1 MNVKEE
7 ANQQSIL
14 VVTDVVDDSLERVV
28 RLAQEKQAAKKWNLK
43 LGIKSYEDMLRLIKQ
58 SGPPDLILYYANDP
72 ELQQAVEKVA
82 EEFGIIALDI
92 FDPVFRTIDVSI
104 HEGIAKPARGRART
118 DYLQKIEAIE
128 FAGRHDDG
136 KNVSDLDRADLVLI
150 GVSRTS
156 KTPLS
161 LYLANMGLKVANIP
175 IIYGIEPPP
184 ELFRIPKHKI
194 VGLTISPTRLW
205 KIRQN
210 REGRFGLKQTSYSSL
225 EKVEQEVR
233 YAEGIM
239 KQLGCLVIDVSQKAI
254 EETAD
259 EILKKI
265 SREDRR

>member
-1 MNVKEE
+1 MSVKEE

-28 RLAQEKQAAKKWNLK
+28 RLAQRKGATKRWNLK
-43 LGIKSYEDMLRLIKQ
+43 LGVRSYEDMLRLIKR
-58 SGPPDLILYYANDP
+58 SGTPDMILYYANEP
-72 ELQQAVEKVA
+72 GLQEAVEKVA
-82 EEFGIIALDI
+82 AEYGIVALDI

-104 HEGIAKPARGRART
+104 HEGIARPTGGRVRT

-136 KNVSDLDRADLVLI
+136 KNVADLDRADLVLI

-175 IIYGIEPPP
+175 IVYGIEPPQ

-194 VGLTISPTRLW
+194 IGLTISPTRLW

-210 REGRFGLKQTSYSSL
+210 REGRFGLKKTSYSSL
-225 EKVEQEVR
+225 DKVEQEVR
-233 YAEGIM
+233 YAENIM
-239 KQLGCLVIDVSQKAI
+239 KHLGCPIIDVSQKAI

-265 SREDRR
+265 GREDRK